1 MNEVLTVIGY
11 IIFWLNQFW
20 DFMDGWNI
28 FGSYSMLD
36 LVFSVA
42 VATFILR
49 VTLWYVD
56 FDDEE
61 GN

>member
-20 DFMDGWNI
+20 DFLDGWTV

-36 LVFSVA
+36 LIFSVA
-42 VATFILR
+42 VAAFILR

-61 GN
+61 D